1 MSDPQNNPANARS
14 TIIGVFGSSPFP
26 NGESWEAHHLIPTS
40 VFDGPLGI
48 ELTALGVNLND
59 IDNLVPLA
67 RNAGDAY
74 ALNLAKH
81 ANHVAEY
88 SLLVTAQI
96 EDVLDRTDLTDAQK
110 VDAITGIKKSLWD
123 VLAPSLTLDSVE
135 VNGELKVVG
144 VYDAA
149 TSIEPTMHLTLGDQ
163 IAIDNAA
170 TAGVSVDDYV
180 RNGLTDL
187 NATDL
192 SDIDNAT
199 VLKQNSLRALDG
211 VLNNMS
217 QFDAPSQ
224 TQIRADVDSLA
235 WTLHRVNEAMDN
247 PTVSSALNQI
257 DLSTSPQFSTA
268 NQLLADIN
276 PALKHMGFLGDA
288 VSVLT
293 HTAAAY
299 EALQAN
305 NHQAAAG
312 HIGAAVGDLAGGW
325 LGGLAA
331 VAALTATVS
340 APAVAVLAVALL
352 GGYIGAQLGEA
363 IFSTGAEFLY
373 AVGRYL
379 WGDGDNPFN
388 NPLISPLAFDLDG
401 DGLDIVT
408 LAESA
413 AYFDLDLDGFA
424 ERTAWIGSD
433 DGLLAQD
440 ANGNG
445 RIDDRSELF
454 GGEVQDG
461 FAALAQ
467 YDSNADGVIDTSDAV
482 FAELLVW
489 QDLNQDGLS
498 QSEELT
504 TLADAGI
511 TSIDL
516 NATFID
522 QMVGE
527 NYLSHESTFQSA
539 SGGGAIIDIWFNN
552 DQRDALN
559 DYGDPVEYPR
569 DVAILPNLAS
579 YGTVKDMHARVAED
593 PAFAAVLKSFVINA
607 VGKSVATLEVE
618 AEALLMQ
625 WAGVGDVQETGRG
638 PYFNGQ
644 HLAFLESIHGQDY
657 SDILGGSEPTQ
668 FTAPNLQAY
677 YDQIMD
683 LMTVRLLAQVPSTFA
698 DLWVDGEVANLE
710 DMPLP
715 ELLVINYDA
724 ATDGLVGLSVTADEF
739 VNTLLANIQADTN
752 AANGPGSAATDSFA
766 LLELLQTDLGA
777 SDATLALAAEVLE
790 ANTYIFR
797 SGDADLIVNEPNT
810 FQTGMQDKLILND
823 ATQGDVYVQLDG
835 FDVVLT
841 PSGAGPDGSDAT
853 VRLLDQARDGG
864 FHGVETFEF
873 ADGTALT
880 KSEIYDQAALNPIIS
895 KQEIYGTEF
904 NNSFIFGTGAAEHID
919 GLGGRDNLFGYG
931 GDDDLFGGAGN
942 DGLKGGSGDDM
953 LVGGL
958 GNDTLTG
965 GSGDDVF
972 LFDGDVGNDTIK
984 DFQAGTGSVDII
996 EMSTVLA
1003 AGFTELLATA
1013 TELWGD
1019 TTFDLNGGH
1028 SITLDNVLIADLH
1041 SDDFVFV

>member
-1 MSDPQNNPANARS
+1 MN
-14 TIIGVFGSSPFP
+14 
-26 NGESWEAHHLIPTS
+26 
-40 VFDGPLGI
+40 
-48 ELTALGVNLND
+48 
-59 IDNLVPLA
+59 
-67 RNAGDAY
+67 
-74 ALNLAKH
+74 
-81 ANHVAEY
+81 
-88 SLLVTAQI
+88 
-96 EDVLDRTDLTDAQK
+96 
-110 VDAITGIKKSLWD
+110 
-123 VLAPSLTLDSVE
+123 
-135 VNGELKVVG
+135 
-144 VYDAA
+144 
-149 TSIEPTMHLTLGDQ
+149 
-163 IAIDNAA
+163 
-170 TAGVSVDDYV
+170 
-180 RNGLTDL
+180 
-187 NATDL
+187 
-192 SDIDNAT
+192 
-199 VLKQNSLRALDG
+199 
-211 VLNNMS
+211 
-217 QFDAPSQ
+217 QFDAPSHAQ
-224 TQIRADVDSLA
+224 RRADVDSLA

-257 DLSTSPQFSTA
+257 DLSTSSQFSTA

-305 NHQAAAG
+305 NNQAAAG

-363 IFSTGAEFLY
+363 IFSAGAEFLY
-373 AVGRYL
+373 SVGRYL

-413 AYFDLDLDGFA
+413 TYFDLDLDGFA

-433 DGLLAQD
+433 DGLLAHD
-440 ANGNG
+440 TNGNG

-454 GGEVQDG
+454 GGVVQDG
-461 FAALAQ
+461 FTALAQ
-467 YDSNADGVIDTSDAV
+467 HDTNADGVIDASDTV
-482 FAELLVW
+482 FAELLLW

-498 QSEELT
+498 QSEELI
-504 TLADAGI
+504 TLQDAGI

-516 NATFID
+516 NANFID

-539 SGGGAIIDIWFNN
+539 SGSGAIIDIWFNN

-579 YGTVKDMHARVAED
+579 YGTVKDMHARIAED
-593 PAFAAVLKSFVINA
+593 PAFAAALKSFVINA
-607 VGKSVATLEVE
+607 VGKSVATLEEE

-625 WAGVGDVQETGRG
+625 WAGVENIEASHRG
-638 PYFNGQ
+638 EFVDGQ
-644 HLAFLESIHGQDY
+644 HLAFLEAIHGQPFVNN
-657 SDILGGSEPTQ
+657 LGGADPDIWAGE
-668 FTAPNLQAY
+668 ALENY
-677 YDQIMD
+677 YTDIVD
-683 LMTVRLLAQVPSTFA
+683 LMAVRLLAQVPSA
-698 DLWVDGEVANLE
+698 YANLWVDGEVADLGSL
-710 DMPLP
+710 PLP
-715 ELLVINYDA
+715 ELLAINYDV
-724 ATDGLVGLSVTADEF
+724 ATDGLVGLGLSAGEF
-739 VNTLLANIQADTN
+739 VDTLLANIQADTS
-752 AANGPGSAATDSFA
+752 ATNGPGSAATDNFA

-777 SDATLALAAEVLE
+777 NEATLALAAEVLE

-797 SGDADLIVNEPNT
+797 SGDVDLTIDEPNSL
-810 FQTGMQDKLILND
+810 QAGMQDKLVFTD
-823 ATQGDVYVQLDG
+823 AVQSDVYAQLDG

-841 PSGAGPDGSDAT
+841 VSGAGPDGTDAT

-880 KSEIYDQAALNPIIS
+880 KSEIYDRAAVNPIIS

-904 NNSFIFGTGAAEHID
+904 NNSFIFGTAAAEHID

-931 GDDDLFGGAGN
+931 GNDDLFGGAGN
-942 DGLKGGSGDDM
+942 DGLKGDSGDDM

-972 LFDGDVGNDTIK
+972 VFDGDVGDDTIK
-984 DFQAGTGSVDII
+984 DFQAGAGSVDII

-1003 AGFTELLATA
+1003 AGFTELIATA
-1013 TELWGD
+1013 TEQWGD

-1041 SDDFVFV
+1041 ADDFVFV